1 MNCVLIGVIIGT
13 VLSLPG
19 GSGAAATLQ
28 NSRKFG
34 YIKSMTMSIGVSIGF
49 FAIGIISTLINAI
62 AADWILKLGK
72 IVPYTLGAMIIA
84 NGILGFIGWENELE
98 TDNSS
103 KSGMVNFMTGIMF
116 ALSRSYVIL
125 ITFFELYLGIRYLE
139 IYEIFLVAG
148 GVAIAAL
155 VIWIIIPA
163 AIGVA
168 DKISE
173 IKTLSAYKLFT
184 GIIIILFGLYIILE
198 SAGLIK

>member
-1 MNCVLIGVIIGT
+1 M
-13 VLSLPG
+13 
-19 GSGAAATLQ
+19 
-28 NSRKFG
+28 
-34 YIKSMTMSIGVSIGF
+34 
-49 FAIGIISTLINAI
+49 
-62 AADWILKLGK
+62 
-72 IVPYTLGAMIIA
+72 
-84 NGILGFIGWENELE
+84 
-98 TDNSS
+98 
-103 KSGMVNFMTGIMF
+103 
-116 ALSRSYVIL
+116 
-125 ITFFELYLGIRYLE
+125 E

-184 GIIIILFGLYIILE
+184 GIIIILSGLYIILE